1 MQQRRSLLMSLR
13 VFTSRFV
20 YVQKLLYQAPAVR
33 IVRIIFSKDWGEA
46 IVASIL
52 VQDKQAN
59 LLRLERIDGRQGEQF
74 RRFVKIEGLTSQQIR
89 FLDERAIGHNLTEEK
104 EVSRHVCE
112 PPATRLT
119 TQRW

>member
-46 IVASIL
+46 VVATIP
-52 VQDKQAN
+52 VQDKQEHP
-59 LLRLERIDGRQGEQF
+59 LRLERIALRPGERWRVFVQGRMVG
-74 RRFVKIEGLTSQQIR
+74 RLTITSSGLTR
-89 FLDERAIGHNLTEEK
+89 GFA
-104 EVSRHVCE
+104 
-112 PPATRLT
+112 
-119 TQRW
+119 